1 MLKRVQHDIPQAYV
15 TPVLSISNLSHD
27 EYIQPLIIHIIMKK
41 FVIFLS
47 LLVLNNLAYASSN
60 KVKVKAAS
68 SQDRIFFKEFTVPG
82 ECKILMSKDYVAD
95 SSGVVDFVLRTKDD
109 VKKGALVLAIDKKLS
124 EAHTNQSYL
133 EYESAR
139 SSYERDKT
147 LLDKKIITQDK
158 FERTKVQYHAA
169 KSKYEESLKSN
180 DSRMI
185 YAPFDG
191 IVSAIKFKEGE
202 TVKTGDFLFS
212 IVSGNQKFIRF
223 EIPQIYDVKKENLKA
238 KIKTKIE
245 ANNMEA
251 RNIEEIEIEN
261 IEISNHLSEHK
272 TGYVSTAKILKPNNI
287 KHNSFVR
294 ISIEFDIH
302 NGIGVPESAIFM
314 QDGKHHIFIVDENN
328 ESRLMVVKVG
338 DRNHGFI
345 EILSGKLKLGDKVV
359 IEGIQKIEDGQ
370 KIEIV
375 E

>member
-1 MLKRVQHDIPQAYV
+1 
-15 TPVLSISNLSHD
+15 
-27 EYIQPLIIHIIMKK
+27 MKK

-47 LLVLNNLAYASSN
+47 LLVLNHVAYASSN
-60 KVKVKAAS
+60 KVKVKVAS
-68 SQDRIFFKEFTVPG
+68 SQDHLFFKEFTVPG
-82 ECKILMSKDYVAD
+82 ECKILVSKDYVAD
-95 SSGVVDFVLRTKDD
+95 SSGVVDFVLRTKDE
-109 VKKGALVLAIDKKLS
+109 VKKGSLVFAIDKKLS

-133 EYESAR
+133 EYESAK

-169 KSKYEESLKSN
+169 KSKYEESIKSN

-191 IVSAIKFKEGE
+191 KVSAIKFKEGE

-223 EIPQIYDVKKENLKA
+223 EIPQIYDVKKENIKG

-245 ANNMEA
+245 ANTFVEID
-251 RNIEEIEIEN
+251 IED

-272 TGYVSTAKILKPNNI
+272 TGYVATAKILKSNNI

-294 ISIEFDIH
+294 ILIEFDIH

-328 ESRLMVVKVG
+328 ESKLLEVKVG

-345 EILSGKLKLGDKVV
+345 EILSGNLKLGDKVV